1 MDWNN
6 TRTGK
11 TIRKANV
18 LLDLANGK
26 EDKNVWNKFILYTD
40 ADAATDYVVEFCSII
55 CDAKTPLR
63 ETLFTDF
70 LPSLVSS
77 RKQEFDRFLVTAYL
91 NHNEQEKAY
100 AAITSYKEEYGET
113 KEILVEELEYCNM
126 FDSKNTAKLEE
137 LIASIQS
144 FETV

>member
-6 TRTGK
+6 ARTGK

-18 LLDLANGK
+18 LLDIANGK
-26 EDKNVWNKFILYTD
+26 DDKNVWSKFNLYTD
-40 ADAATDYVVEFCSII
+40 ADAATDYVIEFCSII

-70 LPSLVSS
+70 LPSLVPS
-77 RKQEFDRFLVTAYL
+77 RKQEFARFLVTAYL
-91 NHNEQEKAY
+91 NHNEQEKAS
-100 AAITSYKEEYGET
+100 AAIKDYKEEYGKT
-113 KEILVEELEYCNM
+113 KEILVEELEFCSM
-126 FDSKNTAKLEE
+126 FDSENTTKMEE
-137 LIASIQS
+137 LITSIQS